1 MENLYTSTEPK
12 NNPRHKNFITLS
24 TKYILTCAL
33 CFLETKKNLAV
44 LIKMTIDCF
53 YNVQFCM
60 QFLPTMPT
68 IRYLSC
74 ITDPPLHCQQ
84 YVENISDSS
93 PSSIP
98 IRLKLAFNLFIVNN
112 NRRIFSLPENHQFKL
127 ASPLR

>member
-1 MENLYTSTEPK
+1 
-12 NNPRHKNFITLS
+12 
-24 TKYILTCAL
+24 
-33 CFLETKKNLAV
+33 
-44 LIKMTIDCF
+44 
-53 YNVQFCM
+53 M

-74 ITDPPLHCQQ
+74 ITDPPLDCQQ

-112 NRRIFSLPENHQFKL
+112 NRGIFSLPENHQFKL
-127 ASPLR
+127 A